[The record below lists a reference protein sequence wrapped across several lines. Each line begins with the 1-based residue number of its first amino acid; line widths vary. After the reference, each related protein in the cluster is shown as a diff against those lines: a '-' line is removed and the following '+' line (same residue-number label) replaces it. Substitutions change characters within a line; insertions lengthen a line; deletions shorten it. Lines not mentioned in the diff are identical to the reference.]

1 MDHLLY
7 LRLVDLDE
15 ELDQKVGG
23 CLRGVGIMKG
33 VVQFGLLQG
42 RDHLLRVILLY
53 AAYRGVMQLV

>member
-23 CLRGVGIMKG
+23 CLRGVGVMEG
-33 VVQFGLLQG
+33 EMQLGLLQG

-53 AAYRGVMQLV
+53 AA